1 MTGRSDVLRMNFV
14 MEGRDVLMWSQEI
27 KEKYILRSEAIKI
40 FEKMWVEIQNSP
52 ELISYTDTDSLELF
66 DIRISLKDLSP
77 IISKYREEF
86 KNVGR

>member
-1 MTGRSDVLRMNFV
+1 
-14 MEGRDVLMWSQEI
+14 MWPQEI
-27 KEKYILRSEAIKI
+27 KEKYMLRSEAIKI

>member
-1 MTGRSDVLRMNFV
+1 MRMSFV
-14 MEGRDVLMWSQEI
+14 TEGRDVLMCPQEI
-27 KEKYILRSEAIKI
+27 KEKYMLRSEVIKI

-52 ELISYTDTDSLELF
+52 ELISYTDTDCLELF

-77 IISKYREEF
+77 IISKYREEL